1 MDTTLPETVRL
12 SLLQLMEETLHS
24 HQGMYTEPGTSL
36 VETLAGIDAAVASR
50 RHPPLPQTIAGHVG
64 HAQYYLDHMLA
75 FLKGA
80 GSEEFDVPLSWKYQ
94 NVNPDEWEALKAS
107 LEATYSAVMGFI
119 ARAEDW
125 PQDGKIASLVAG
137 IAHSAYHLG
146 AIRQLK
152 DL

>member
-1 MDTTLPETVRL
+1 MNPSLSEAVRQ

-24 HQGMYTEPGTSL
+24 HQSMYTEPGTSL
-36 VETLAGIDAAVASR
+36 LETLHGIDAAVASR
-50 RHPPLPQTIAGHVG
+50 RHPPLPQTIAGHAG

-75 FLKGA
+75 FLRGT
-80 GSEEFDVPLSWKYQ
+80 GSEEFDVPLSWKTEE
-94 NVNPDEWEALKAS
+94 VTAPEWAALLAS
-107 LEATYSAVMGFI
+107 LDATYSRVMGCI

-125 PQDGKIASLVAG
+125 PQDGKIASLIAG